1 MLKSYIC
8 NQPVGVI
15 VDSASTDAGRRTL
28 PSTAAN
34 KPIAVSLD
42 SMVRENSMCVVVIYC
57 NTANHVILAILEGL
71 FFCY

>member
-8 NQPVGVI
+8 NQPVGI
-15 VDSASTDAGRRTL
+15 ITGDTINNSTTRRTL

-42 SMVRENSMCVVVIYC
+42 SMVITICCMFV
-57 NTANHVILAILEGL
+57 
-71 FFCY
+71 

>member
-8 NQPVGVI
+8 TQPVGVI
-15 VDSASTDAGRRTL
+15 TTDTGNNAKKTL

-42 SMVRENSMCVVVIYC
+42 SMVSL
-57 NTANHVILAILEGL
+57 ILFSHLL
-71 FFCY
+71 LSHKHY

>member
-15 VDSASTDAGRRTL
+15 VDSSSDAGRRTL

-42 SMVRENSMCVVVIYC
+42 SMVRIKRGEYNAM
-57 NTANHVILAILEGL
+57 
-71 FFCY
+71 FD